1 MPVIDLM
8 WLVTTSSIMVFLA
21 DLQQIF
27 EFFRAMTRNLGF
39 KQQFLVNPTVSW
51 LLWSMHGLNIEEFQS
66 KKKKDWFPTV
76 FGVLLLILLSTV
88 PGKEYGLTKRL
99 ENVDVIRATPAI
111 VILQTRKLL
120 FDVHLFIRLLI
131 YTYYILIYTPLLPE
145 VQPQKFLL
153 FPRLFSFEIQYGDL
167 QIKTSKN
174 IQFTAILDAYSFKM
188 YFKVFL
194 YRKKNQEYNR
204 YHDKAVK
211 YWLNFR
217 RAPFVYSLFFLF
229 G

>member
-120 FDVHLFIRLLI
+120 FDVHLFIRLNI
-131 YTYYILIYTPLLPE
+131 YFLCILQYIIYYPSRTNELKTFAILIYTPLLPE

-194 YRKKNQEYNR
+194 YRKKFNNII
-204 YHDKAVK
+204 DTMT
-211 YWLNFR
+211 R
-217 RAPFVYSLFFLF
+217 R
-229 G
+229 

>member
-1 MPVIDLM
+1 MHPNQFNFIFIKLITMPVIDLM

-120 FDVHLFIRLLI
+120 FDVHLFIRLYKYLFPLHF
-131 YTYYILIYTPLLPE
+131 TTHHLLPVAHE
-145 VQPQKFLL
+145 WAENICNFNIHSAVARGPASKIFTLPQTFLVRDSIWR
-153 FPRLFSFEIQYGDL
+153 PAN
-167 QIKTSKN
+167 KN
-174 IQFTAILDAYSFKM
+174 IQKHPI
-188 YFKVFL
+188 
-194 YRKKNQEYNR
+194 YR
-204 YHDKAVK
+204 D
-211 YWLNFR
+211 FR
-217 RAPFVYSLFFLF
+217 RLLF
-229 G
+229 